1 MNNEKEKAPINKVE
15 GAKLKDSEEKE
26 IEAKTTEEI
35 YLNDKDLHDSFY
47 KLISTGTDIRLDTD
61 ELITVYGYFSIND
74 NIPQETLLKMFKL
87 LFQIRKNAV
96 LLEQALQETQNCLKE
111 NSEILSNLRNA
122 DKKEC

>member
-1 MNNEKEKAPINKVE
+1 MNNEKAPVNKVE

-74 NIPQETLLKMFKL
+74 NIPQEPLLKMFKL